1 MNFCMFTAVSDC
13 SELLNNLGNFV
24 NRALKFVA
32 DSYGG
37 VIPNIDVTEE
47 DKVLFAHVSVE
58 LKDYITSLDKVSP

>member
-1 MNFCMFTAVSDC
+1 MAFFSKALCCF

-37 VIPNIDVTEE
+37 VIPEMIVTEE
-47 DKVLFAHVSVE
+47 DKVLFAQITVELTAYVKKLDGVSV
-58 LKDYITSLDKVSP
+58 